1 MGFLLKKDSKK
12 FAKKSSKASSPAT
25 GGTASRPASPN
36 AGDFR
41 FNSDTNKVEY
51 YDSSAW
57 QNLSRSGNA
66 AISKTTV
73 VTGDGTTTA
82 FTNFFTTAPSDENN
96 VLVVVGNVIQ
106 EPDAA
111 YTISGRDI
119 TFTSPPP
126 NTHRIYAIEGLD
138 ATDIA

>member
-1 MGFLLKKDSKK
+1 MGFLLKNLQDN
-12 FAKKSSKASSPAT
+12 FAKKPASATQPAT
-25 GGTASRPASPN
+25 GTTAERPATPA

-41 FNSDTNKVEY
+41 FNSDTSKVEY

-57 QNLSRSGNA
+57 KNLSRSGNA
-66 AISKTTV
+66 SITKTTV
-73 VTGDGTTTA
+73 VTGDGTSTA
-82 FTNFFTTAPSDENN
+82 FTNFFASAPDDENN
-96 VLVVVGNVIQ
+96 VIVIVGNVIQ

-126 NTHRIYAIEGLD
+126 NTHRIYALVGFD
-138 ATDIA
+138 STDIA

>member
-1 MGFLLKKDSKK
+1 MGFLLKNLQDN
-12 FAKKSSKASSPAT
+12 FAKKPASATQPAT
-25 GGTASRPASPN
+25 GTTAERPATPA

-41 FNSDTNKVEY
+41 FNSDTSKVDY

-66 AISKTTV
+66 AISKTTA
-73 VTGDGTTTA
+73 VTGDGTTTV
-82 FTNFFTTAPSDENN
+82 FTNFFTTAPIDENN

>member
-1 MGFLLKKDSKK
+1 MAGFI
-12 FAKKSSKASSPAT
+12 SSSANFIKRVTQVTKPAT
-25 GGTASRPASPN
+25 GPTASRPGTPV
-36 AGDFR
+36 AGEFR
-41 FNSDTNKVEY
+41 FNSDTSKVEY
-51 YDSSAW
+51 YDSAAW

-66 AISKTTV
+66 AITKTSV
-73 VTGDGTTTA
+73 VTGDGTTTT
-82 FTNFFTTAPSDENN
+82 FSNFFTTAPSDENN
-96 VLVVVGNVIQ
+96 VIVTVGNVIQ

-119 TFTSPPP
+119 TFTSAPP